1 MYTLMY
7 AFMSALNRAGDGE
20 EACRPCPE
28 LCGGTPCPPTNRECP
43 TPSSSERL
51 GAILYRHDWAALEDW
66 VRAVHDVAD
75 CTDDQIDQLVRASE
89 NQFTR
94 AG

>member
-1 MYTLMY
+1 
-7 AFMSALNRAGDGE
+7 
-20 EACRPCPE
+20 
-28 LCGGTPCPPTNRECP
+28 
-43 TPSSSERL
+43 L